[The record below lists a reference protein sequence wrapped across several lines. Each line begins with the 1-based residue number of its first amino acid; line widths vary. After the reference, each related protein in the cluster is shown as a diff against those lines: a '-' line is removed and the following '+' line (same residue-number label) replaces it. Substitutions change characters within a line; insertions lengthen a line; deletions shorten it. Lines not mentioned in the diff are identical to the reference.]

1 MTTKKPIAIIPARV
15 GSQRI
20 KLKNVILFHNKPL
33 IYWTIKSAIES
44 KVFAKIYIST
54 DGTII
59 KNELN
64 KFKEFKNK
72 IFFLYRPKKLSGSK
86 TKTSSLIKYLIKKN
100 SLEKFFTDFIL
111 LQPTSPLR
119 RKEHIRKMWN
129 IYKKYNLK
137 DLFSISEKK
146 NKFIINKNNRNIF
159 SGEKKINSKKLKSV
173 FQNGSIYI
181 KNLQSFKKDPNF
193 VTKNSS
199 LYFMSKRIS
208 LDVDT
213 LKDLEK

>member
-1 MTTKKPIAIIPARV
+1 MTIKKPIAIIPARA

-20 KLKNVILFHNKPL
+20 KLKNITLFHNKPL
-33 IYWTIKSAIES
+33 IYWTIKSAVES

-64 KFKEFKNK
+64 KFKKFKNK
-72 IFFLYRPKKLSGSK
+72 IFFLYRPKKLSRSK

-119 RKEHIRKMWN
+119 KKEHIIKMWN
-129 IYKKYNLK
+129 IYKKYNLN
-137 DLFSISEKK
+137 DFFSVSEKK
-146 NKFIINKNNRNIF
+146 NKFAINKNNRNIF
-159 SGEKKINSKKLKSV
+159 YGEKNINSRKLKSI

-193 VTKNSS
+193 VTKDSS
-199 LYFMSKRIS
+199 LYFMSKRVS

>member
-1 MTTKKPIAIIPARV
+1 MKTKKPIAIIPARV

-20 KLKNVILFHNKPL
+20 RLKNVRLFHNKPL
-33 IYWTIKSAIES
+33 IYWTIKSALES
-44 KVFAKIYIST
+44 KVFSKIYIST

-64 KFKEFKNK
+64 KFKKFKNK

-119 RKEHIRKMWN
+119 KKEHIIKMWN
-129 IYKKYNLK
+129 IYKKYNLN
-137 DLFSISEKK
+137 DFFSVSEKK
-146 NKFIINKNNRNIF
+146 NKFAINKNNRNIF
-159 SGEKKINSKKLKSV
+159 YGERKINSKKLKSI

-193 VTKNSS
+193 VTKNSN
-199 LYFMSKRIS
+199 LYFMNKRVS